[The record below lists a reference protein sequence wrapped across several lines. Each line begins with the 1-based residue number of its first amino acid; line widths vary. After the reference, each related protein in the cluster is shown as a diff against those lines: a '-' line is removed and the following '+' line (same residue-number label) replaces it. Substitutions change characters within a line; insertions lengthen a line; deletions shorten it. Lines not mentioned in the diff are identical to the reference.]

1 MSDVQ
6 TLSSHSFVL
15 FELFKFFTFLLGFW
29 YGKCIFEKGSVS
41 KTPQGGG
48 VQKMGGEF
56 KYQLLLLF
64 FLEVEGGVE

>member
-1 MSDVQ
+1 MSGVQ
-6 TLSSHSFVL
+6 TLSSPNFVL

-48 VQKMGGEF
+48 AKNGGRIQIPMF
-56 KYQLLLLF
+56 ILF
-64 FLEVEGGVE
+64 FGGEGGVE